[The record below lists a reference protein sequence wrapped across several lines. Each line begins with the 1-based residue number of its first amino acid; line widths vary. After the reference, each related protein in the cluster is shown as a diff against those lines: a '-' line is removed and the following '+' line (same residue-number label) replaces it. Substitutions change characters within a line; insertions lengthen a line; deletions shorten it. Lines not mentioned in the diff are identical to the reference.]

1 MAMPLSTNV
10 EMGNRMT
17 SNEKPEIK
25 MDTDTLYREEM
36 ITDRK
41 MGTLRVLT
49 PIKSDGS
56 EDDSRKVLYV
66 GQAQIM
72 TPMGA
77 LPVAFEIDVDSL
89 EAAIAAYAEAAK
101 QAIEDTVQELKELQ
115 RQAQS
120 SIVVPGSGGGMPG
133 GGKIQFP

>member
-1 MAMPLSTNV
+1 MSN
-10 EMGNRMT
+10 
-17 SNEKPEIK
+17 NEKTEIK
-25 MDTDTLYREEM
+25 MDADTLYREEL

-41 MGTLRVLT
+41 MGTLRVMT
-49 PIKSDGS
+49 PIRSDGS
-56 EDDSRKVLYV
+56 EDDRRKVLYV

-89 EAAIAAYAEAAK
+89 EAAIAGYAEAAK

-120 SIVVPGSGGGMPG
+120 SIVVPGSGGGMGGMPG
-133 GGKIQFP
+133 GGNIQIP

>member
-1 MAMPLSTNV
+1 MSN
-10 EMGNRMT
+10 
-17 SNEKPEIK
+17 NEKTEIK
-25 MDTDTLYREEM
+25 MDADNLYREEL

-41 MGTLRVLT
+41 MGTLRVMT
-49 PIKSDGS
+49 PIRSDGS
-56 EDDSRKVLYV
+56 EDDRRKVLYV

-89 EAAIAAYAEAAK
+89 EAAIAGYAEAAK

-120 SIVVPGSGGGMPG
+120 SIVVPGSGGGMGGMPG
-133 GGKIQFP
+133 GGNIQIP